1 MTKVLLPML
10 KLISCRSYVDL
21 HSCPQF
27 KEVQMTDKF
36 PVHIAGSV
44 LMALSIN
51 VAAFAGN
58 VPTELPGLLNF
69 HEVHSYLY
77 RGGGPSE
84 KSMHDLKDK
93 GVKTIIDLRAPSEGK
108 PKSERTKEDDPIQPK
123 EEKAIAEQLG
133 MKYVHMTMDSHAPTK
148 SQVHTFIDAVEKA
161 EKGEGGPVFL
171 HCAHGSDRTGCL
183 VGIWRV
189 THDNYD
195 YDKAYQE
202 MRKYFFNTKFTK
214 LSGAVKQYADDKATH
229 VTVSKQQ

>member
-1 MTKVLLPML
+1 ML
-10 KLISCRSYVDL
+10 KLISCRTYVDL
-21 HSCPQF
+21 HSRPQF
-27 KEVQMTDKF
+27 KEIQMTKPAHLRF
-36 PVHIAGSV
+36 S
-44 LMALSIN
+44 LYALLTLSG
-51 VAAFAGN
+51 ASAFAGD
-58 VPTELPGLLNF
+58 VPTEMPGLLNF

-84 KSMHDLKDK
+84 KSIHDLKEK

-108 PKSERTKEDDPIQPK
+108 PKAQRTKEDDPLQPG
-123 EEKAIAEQLG
+123 EEKALAEQLG
-133 MKYVHMTMDSHAPTK
+133 IKYVHMTMDSHAPTR
-148 SQVHTFIDAVEKA
+148 SQVHTFINTVEKA
-161 EKGEGGPVFL
+161 EKGDGGPVYL

-214 LSGAVKQYADDKATH
+214 LSDAVKKYSDDKSTH
-229 VTVSKQQ
+229 VTATDKAAPQ